1 MPVLRGCSLAS
12 ISPWGRG
19 GGRGEG
25 TVRRGLLDV

>member
-19 GGRGEG
+19 GRGEG

>member
-1 MPVLRGCSLAS
+1 MPGLLRRSLAS
-12 ISPWGRG
+12 ISPWEGG